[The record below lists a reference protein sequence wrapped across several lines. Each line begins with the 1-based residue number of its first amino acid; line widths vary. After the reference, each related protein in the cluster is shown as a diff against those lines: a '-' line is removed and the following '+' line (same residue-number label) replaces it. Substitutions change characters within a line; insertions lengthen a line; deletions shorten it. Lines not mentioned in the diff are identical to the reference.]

1 MGVLNME
8 TQKRQKI
15 ENELLD
21 YMKNIDSLTEDLTIL
36 VGRSVGKERVQSIED
51 FFARK
56 RKKYKEIVVMAQE
69 EESSNLE
76 QLLTAYEDYKDIARH
91 IRNETAAGKDHILA
105 IEEYLE
111 E

>member
-1 MGVLNME
+1 ME
-8 TQKRQKI
+8 TQKRLKI
-15 ENELLD
+15 EQELMD
-21 YMKNIDSLTEDLTIL
+21 YRKNVDSLAEDLTIL

-51 FFARK
+51 FFLRK
-56 RKKYKEIVVMAQE
+56 RKKYKEITVMAQE
-69 EESSNLE
+69 SNADNLE
-76 QLLTAYEDYKDIARH
+76 QLMEAYDEYKKIARH